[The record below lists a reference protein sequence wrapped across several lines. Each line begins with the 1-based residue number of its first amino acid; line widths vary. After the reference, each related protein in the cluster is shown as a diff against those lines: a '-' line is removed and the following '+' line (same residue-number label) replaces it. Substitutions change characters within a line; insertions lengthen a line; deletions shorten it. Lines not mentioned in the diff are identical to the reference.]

1 MRRYIIFLIFILT
14 FTQAQEKFQLKGV
27 VVDSLSSKPIENANV
42 FIKDLQRGT
51 TTSSVGEFIIDK
63 IESGSYYISIQLLG
77 YKTVS
82 KKIEVKNNLFLKY
95 SLEEQDIHL
104 GEMHV
109 VGEKYNSELLGIGQS
124 VTTMSLKEIEMLR
137 GQTVSTI
144 LEGIP
149 GITLYSTGPSIS
161 KPVIRGFH
169 SQRIVVINAGVPI
182 EGQQWG
188 NEHAPEIDP
197 FSPTK
202 VDVIKGA
209 SSVEYGN
216 GALGG
221 VIKFDPRNFRNE
233 PGINGTVIGNLFS
246 NNRQLSGSMILDGA
260 FENIPL
266 SWQTQISG
274 RYAGDSQTPEYY
286 ITNSGFREVNGSFGI
301 KYGSEDHFVETYFS
315 HFGNELGIYSGSH
328 IGSYDDM
335 LRAIERGK
343 PEINNPFSYEIKDPS
358 QKVNHDLLSFHAV
371 SSELIPGII
380 DFTYGWQKNKRQE
393 FDGHLKSRV
402 IASMDMTLTTY
413 NVELKYKHLPFGLIN
428 GVAGISGNR
437 QGNINE
443 GKSFLVPNHRSY
455 TSSIFLIE
463 QWKSENLGVS
473 IGSRYSKEWRDLYF
487 SKNSN
492 LKPTT
497 IDYETLNGMI
507 SLEYLTSE
515 QIQIGATLSSASR
528 APSANELY
536 SDGVHHGSAQYE
548 IGNSKLHPE
557 KSIAGDLT
565 THMNF
570 EEFHGELN
578 IFHNRISNY
587 IYLFPRENP
596 TVTII
601 GVFPTFEYRQSDV
614 TIQGFDGSLQY
625 ELSEKISIK
634 GNVGIVIGNISNSG
648 ELLYG
653 MPGNRFRISP
663 HFHIADF
670 FKLKDVSADLNINH
684 VQKQKTKTSAD
695 YLPPPNSYTTID
707 LFFSGRIETN
717 SSQIKIQLGVNNL
730 LNTKYREHL
739 NRFRYFIDNTGRDI
753 SLKFLFTF

>member
-1 MRRYIIFLIFILT
+1 MRRYIIFFIFILT
-14 FTQAQEKFQLKGV
+14 FTQAQEKFQLKGIV
-27 VVDSLSSKPIENANV
+27 TDSLSSKPVENANV
-42 FIKDLQRGT
+42 FINNLQRGAT
-51 TTSSVGEFIIDK
+51 TNSVGEFIIDK

-77 YKTVS
+77 YKTVT

-109 VGEKYNSELLGIGQS
+109 VGEKYNSELLAIGQS

-260 FENIPL
+260 FENLPL

-328 IGSYDDM
+328 IGNYDDM

-343 PEINNPFSYEIKDPS
+343 PEIINPFSYEIKDPS

-557 KSIAGDLT
+557 KSIGGDLT
-565 THMNF
+565 THINF

-625 ELSEKISIK
+625 ELSEIISIK
-634 GNVGIVIGNISNSG
+634 GNVGIVIGNISNSE

-653 MPGNRFRISP
+653 MPGNRYRITP
-663 HFHIADF
+663 HFHLPDLF
-670 FKLKDVSADLNINH
+670 YFKDISADININY
-684 VQKQKTKTSAD
+684 VQKQKTTTSAD

-707 LFFSGRIETN
+707 LFFSGRVETN

-730 LNTKYREHL
+730 LNTKYREYL

>member
-149 GITLYSTGPSIS
+149 GITSYSTGPSIS

-260 FENIPL
+260 FENLPL

-301 KYGSEDHFVETYFS
+301 KYGSEDHFAETYFS

-358 QKVNHDLLSFHAV
+358 QKVNHDLLSFHAA

-402 IASMDMTLTTY
+402 VASMDMTLTTY

-437 QGNINE
+437 QGNISE
-443 GKSFLVPNHRSY
+443 GKSILVPNHRSY

-497 IDYETLNGMI
+497 IDYETLNGI
-507 SLEYLTSE
+507 VSLEYLTSE

-557 KSIAGDLT
+557 KSIAGDIT
-565 THMNF
+565 THLNF
-570 EEFHGELN
+570 GGVHGGIN
-578 IFHNRISNY
+578 IFNNRIANY

-596 TVTII
+596 TLTII

-614 TIQGFDGSLQY
+614 TIHGFDGSLEY
-625 ELSEKISIK
+625 EITEEISIK
-634 GNVGIVIGNISNSG
+634 GDIGIVIGKISDSG

-653 MPGNRFRISP
+653 MPGNRYRITP
-663 HFHIADF
+663 HFHLPDLF
-670 FKLKDVSADLNINH
+670 YFKDISADININY
-684 VQKQKTKTSAD
+684 VQKQKTTTSTD

-730 LNTKYREHL
+730 LNTKYREYL
-739 NRFRYFIDNTGRDI
+739 NRFRYFINNTGRDI

>member
-260 FENIPL
+260 FENLPL

-596 TVTII
+596 TVTIT

>member
-51 TTSSVGEFIIDK
+51 TTNSVGEFIIDK

-260 FENIPL
+260 FENLPL

-286 ITNSGFREVNGSFGI
+286 ITNSGFREINGSFGI

-443 GKSFLVPNHRSY
+443 GKSILVPNHRSY

-557 KSIAGDLT
+557 KSIAGDIT
-565 THMNF
+565 THLNF
-570 EEFHGELN
+570 EGVHGEIN
-578 IFHNRISNY
+578 IFNNRIANY

-614 TIQGFDGSLQY
+614 TIHGFDGSLEY
-625 ELSEKISIK
+625 EITEEISIK
-634 GNVGIVIGNISNSG
+634 GDIGIVIGKISDSG

-653 MPGNRFRISP
+653 MPGNRYRITP
-663 HFHIADF
+663 HFHLPDLF
-670 FKLKDVSADLNINH
+670 YFKDISADININY
-684 VQKQKTKTSAD
+684 VQKQKTTTSTD

-730 LNTKYREHL
+730 LNTKYREYL

>member
-1 MRRYIIFLIFILT
+1 MRRYIIFFIFILT
-14 FTQAQEKFQLKGV
+14 FTQAQEKFQLKGIV
-27 VVDSLSSKPIENANV
+27 TDSLSSKPVENANV
-42 FIKDLQRGT
+42 FINNLQRGAT
-51 TTSSVGEFIIDK
+51 TNSVGEFIIDK

-77 YKTVS
+77 YKTVT

-260 FENIPL
+260 FENLPL

-328 IGSYDDM
+328 IGNYDDM

-343 PEINNPFSYEIKDPS
+343 PEIINPFSYEIKDPS

-557 KSIAGDLT
+557 KSIGGDLT
-565 THMNF
+565 THINF

-625 ELSEKISIK
+625 ELSEIISIK
-634 GNVGIVIGNISNSG
+634 GNVGIVIGNISNSE

-653 MPGNRFRISP
+653 MPGNRYRITP
-663 HFHIADF
+663 HFHLPDLF
-670 FKLKDVSADLNINH
+670 YFKDISADININY
-684 VQKQKTKTSAD
+684 VQKQKTTTSAD

-707 LFFSGRIETN
+707 LFFSGRVETN

-730 LNTKYREHL
+730 LNTKYREYL

>member
-51 TTSSVGEFIIDK
+51 TTNSVGEFIIDK

-260 FENIPL
+260 FENLPL

-286 ITNSGFREVNGSFGI
+286 ITNSGFREINGSFGI

-343 PEINNPFSYEIKDPS
+343 PEINNSFSYEIKDPS

-443 GKSFLVPNHRSY
+443 GKSILVPNHRSY

-497 IDYETLNGMI
+497 IDYETLNGII

-557 KSIAGDLT
+557 KSIAGDIT
-565 THMNF
+565 THLNF
-570 EEFHGELN
+570 EGVHGEIN
-578 IFHNRISNY
+578 IFNNRIANY

-614 TIQGFDGSLQY
+614 TIHGFDGSLEY
-625 ELSEKISIK
+625 EITEEISIK
-634 GNVGIVIGNISNSG
+634 GDIGIVIGKISDSG

-653 MPGNRFRISP
+653 MPGNRYRITP
-663 HFHIADF
+663 HFHLPDLF
-670 FKLKDVSADLNINH
+670 YFKDISADININY
-684 VQKQKTKTSAD
+684 VQKQKTTTSTD
-695 YLPPPNSYTTID
+695 YLPPPNSYTTIN

-730 LNTKYREHL
+730 LNTKYREYL

>member
-1 MRRYIIFLIFILT
+1 MRRYIIFFIFILT
-14 FTQAQEKFQLKGV
+14 FTQAQEKFQLKGIV
-27 VVDSLSSKPIENANV
+27 TDSLSSKPVENANV
-42 FIKDLQRGT
+42 FINDLQRGAT
-51 TTSSVGEFIIDK
+51 TNSVGEFIIDK

-77 YKTVS
+77 YKTVT

-109 VGEKYNSELLGIGQS
+109 VGEKYNSELLAIGQS

-260 FENIPL
+260 FENLPL

-328 IGSYDDM
+328 IGNYDDM

-343 PEINNPFSYEIKDPS
+343 PEIINPFSYEIKDPS

-402 IASMDMTLTTY
+402 VASMDMTLTTY
-413 NVELKYKHLPFGLIN
+413 NVELKYKHLPLGLIN
-428 GVAGISGNR
+428 GVAGISVNR

-463 QWKSENLGVS
+463 QWESENLGVS

-557 KSIAGDLT
+557 KSIGGDLT
-565 THMNF
+565 THINF

-625 ELSEKISIK
+625 ELSEIISIK
-634 GNVGIVIGNISNSG
+634 GNVGIVIGNISNSE

-653 MPGNRFRISP
+653 MPGNRYRITP
-663 HFHIADF
+663 HFHLPDLF
-670 FKLKDVSADLNINH
+670 YFKDISADININY
-684 VQKQKTKTSAD
+684 VQKQKTTTSAD

-707 LFFSGRIETN
+707 LFISGRIETN

-730 LNTKYREHL
+730 LNTKYREYL